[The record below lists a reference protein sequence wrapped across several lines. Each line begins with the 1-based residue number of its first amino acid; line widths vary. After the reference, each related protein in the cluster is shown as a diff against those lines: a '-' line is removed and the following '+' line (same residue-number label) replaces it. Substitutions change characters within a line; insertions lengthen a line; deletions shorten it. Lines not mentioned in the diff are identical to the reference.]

1 MKKILQSVMVLAAL
15 SGVLVGCGAK
25 ENFQQSVQ
33 TDTEKFREY
42 FAKRFAGVEFADY
55 GNGVYAIDPDSR
67 EQWLEIEEF
76 PPYELN
82 IDRGKELFETPFA
95 NGKTYG
101 ECFPNGGIGIRQNY
115 PQFDTRTDEV
125 ITLELAINRCRTAN
139 GESELGYQSGD
150 LVDISA
156 YMAFTSRDKLF
167 AIEVPSNNAYKAY
180 LKGQKLFYSKHGQLN
195 LACAD
200 CHMRASGQKL
210 RADIPGPA
218 LGQATGFPV
227 YRSKWEGMG
236 SLHYR
241 YAGCMRDIRAKPFAL
256 QSEQYRNLEYFQT
269 IMGNGL
275 AVNGPSARK

>member
-1 MKKILQSVMVLAAL
+1 MKKILLSVMASVTFVAVLT
-15 SGVLVGCGAK
+15 GCGAK
-25 ENFQQSVQ
+25 ENFQQAVQ
-33 TDTEKFREY
+33 TDTEKFRAF
-42 FAKRFAGVEFADY
+42 FAKRFTGVEFADY
-55 GNGVYAIDPDSR
+55 NNGVYAIDADSR

-76 PPYELN
+76 APYELN
-82 IDRGKELFETPFA
+82 IDNGKELFETPFA

-101 ECFPNGGIGIRQNY
+101 ECFANGGIGIRQNY
-115 PQFDTRTDEV
+115 PQFDTTANEV
-125 ITLELAINRCRTAN
+125 ITLELAINRCRAAN
-139 GESELGYQSGD
+139 GESALSYKTGD

-167 AIEVPSNNAYKAY
+167 AIEVPNGDAYDAY
-180 LKGQKLFYSKHGQLN
+180 LSGQKLFYSKHGQLN
-195 LACAD
+195 MACAD

-218 LGQATGFPV
+218 LGQTTGFPV

-241 YAGCMRDIRAKPFAL
+241 YAGCMRDIRARPFPL
-256 QSEQYRNLEYFQT
+256 QSVQFRNLEYFQT

-275 AVNGPSARK
+275 TVNGPSARK

>member
-1 MKKILQSVMVLAAL
+1 MKKILL
-15 SGVLVGCGAK
+15 SGMAFTILSTALVGCGAK
-25 ENFQQSVQ
+25 ENFQQLVQ
-33 TDTEKFREY
+33 TDTEQFRAF
-42 FAKRFAGVEFADY
+42 FAKRFTGVEFADY
-55 GNGVYAIDPDSR
+55 SNGVYAIDPDSR

-76 PPYELN
+76 PPYEFN
-82 IDRGKELFETPFA
+82 IDRGKELFETPFV

-115 PQFDTRTDEV
+115 PQFDAEAKEV
-125 ITLELAINRCRTAN
+125 VTLELAINRCRTAN
-139 GESELGYQSGD
+139 GEPELNYKSGG

-156 YMAFTSRDKLF
+156 YMAFTSRDKPF
-167 AIEVPSNNAYKAY
+167 AIGVPNEDAYKAY
-180 LKGQKLFYSKHGQLN
+180 LAGQKLFYSKHGQLN

-200 CHMRASGQKL
+200 CHMRASGQRL

-256 QSEQYRNLEYFQT
+256 QSEQFRNLEYFQT

-275 AVNGPSARK
+275 TVNGPSARK